1 MEAYHAIIQPF
12 GDNNSISGT
21 AVVIVTSTGNAN
33 TNAGN
38 LFYGGSITGLEPNL
52 SSIDVDGCTAKNGC
66 GVHIH
71 SGKGCEDL
79 LAQEGHY
86 YDADYDSNGMGDP
99 WTTAQ
104 YSSDGEGS
112 AVFGGFVDVG
122 GMKVDDLV
130 GRAFVGK
137 WFVCFSSIIVYLFIF
152 LISASQLSSLVAS
165 LLLSDLLSKNLKTVH
180 AEDGSRIGCGL
191 LQETTMN
198 QQKATLAGFKQSGE
212 VYTVNAGDDAI
223 CFVGHASGLSSN
235 SLCQPDIIGNSCG
248 VHIHSGGACDSKEV
262 QGGHWYQSTNNGVG
276 ETGDPWKLVGYPT
289 TDSSGD
295 ATFGDCIATGYPAL
309 DAQSKPFIVH
319 EQNGGRAICG
329 ILESY
334 TGEPIDNG
342 SNLASPMV
350 GLGSILCFVLTLWW
364 R

>member
-12 GDNNSISGT
+12 DDNNSISGT

-130 GRAFVGK
+130 GRAFV
-137 WFVCFSSIIVYLFIF
+137 
-152 LISASQLSSLVAS
+152 
-165 LLLSDLLSKNLKTVH
+165 VH